1 MIEALLY
8 LISLIVVAAI
18 LQTEN
23 IGVNNWKYWVV
34 LIMLMICKWI

>member
-8 LISLIVVAAI
+8 LITLIVTAVI
-18 LQTEN
+18 LRSEN

-34 LIMLMICKWI
+34 LIMLLICKWI